1 VGAAPK
7 STAPQSALSKSEPAP
22 AAVAALLLLLLLL
35 LVVAP
40 KEKGSSLAAGRALRP
55 KAALEGRAALLL
67 AACGAFKAP
76 GARRAVTAVDGKSV
90 LARPA

>member
-1 VGAAPK
+1 MGAAPK

-22 AAVAALLLLLLLL
+22 AAVAALLLLLL
-35 LVVAP
+35 VAP

-55 KAALEGRAALLL
+55 EAALEGRAALLL

-76 GARRAVTAVDGKSV
+76 GARRAVTAVGGKSV